1 MVETTQRG
9 CKLPGSNMA
18 VGYWGRDI
26 HAQVFADQQI
36 GKERALLQEQ
46 ILLGGFRTELWQ
58 GVKTGPECACY
69 NPINRMADKKCLAC
83 HGVGI
88 VPGYL
93 KFGYNT
99 LWMSASDADVTLTDL
114 RLTKNYQSSKLE
126 LVDGA
131 LTGVVESADK
141 PFSRTVFGAVWETSV
156 QYYLMESDYSSVAVE
171 YSLDSGGTWL
181 DLSNLPSETMLTGV
195 IRFRVTMSRTEVEA
209 RSPLFEMLR
218 ARYATIPLSNPDVND
233 VYRKGPWILIMR
245 EPPSTGYRK
254 QDYGDLPIEE
264 NLPLWTAGLG
274 MFDSS
279 ITMGST
285 DELIQGPEALVRLLD
300 GARAGNRYVATSW
313 QNSDPM
319 AYIIVSQTFKMRI
332 TDSVDPMSLVW

>member
-1 MVETTQRG
+1 MVETTERG

-26 HAQVFADQQI
+26 HAQVFADQQL

-46 ILLGGFRTELWQ
+46 VLLGGIRTELWQ
-58 GVKTGPECACY
+58 GVKTGPQCACW
-69 NPINRMADKKCLAC
+69 NPINNMADKKCLAC
-83 HGVGI
+83 HGVGT

-93 KFGYNT
+93 KFGYST
-99 LWMSASDADVTLTDL
+99 LWMSASDTDATLTSL

-131 LTGVVESADK
+131 LTGTVESADK
-141 PFSRTVFGAVWETSV
+141 PFSRTVFGSTWATSV
-156 QYYLMESDYSSVAVE
+156 QYYLMEADYSSVVVE
-171 YSLDSGGTWL
+171 YSLDSGTTWL
-181 DLSNLPSETMLTGV
+181 ALSNLLSETTLTGT
-195 IRFRVTMSRTEVEA
+195 IRFRATLSRTETAA

-218 ARYATIPLSNPDVND
+218 ARYATIPLSNPDMND

-254 QDYGDLPIEE
+254 QDYGDQPIEE
-264 NLPLWTAGLG
+264 GLTMWTGGLS

-279 ITMGST
+279 IATGST
-285 DELIQGPEALVRLLD
+285 EEMVKGPEALVQLLD
-300 GARAGNRYVATSW
+300 GARSGNRYIASAW

-319 AYIIVSQTFKMRI
+319 AYIITSQTFKVRI

>member
-1 MVETTQRG
+1 MVETSQRG
-9 CKLPGSNMA
+9 CKLPGSHMA

-26 HAQVFADQQI
+26 HAQVFAEQQM

-58 GVKTGPECACY
+58 GVKTGAQCLCY
-69 NPINRMADKKCLAC
+69 NTINRQADKKCFSC
-83 HGVGI
+83 HGVGLT
-88 VPGYL
+88 PGYL
-93 KFGYNT
+93 KFGYDT
-99 LWMSASDADVTLTDL
+99 LWLTGSDSDAVLTDL
-114 RLTKNYQSSKLE
+114 RPTRNYQSSKLE

-131 LTGVVESADK
+131 LVGTVESADK
-141 PFSRTVFGAVWETSV
+141 PFSRTVFGAAWETSV
-156 QYYLMESDYSSVAVE
+156 QYYLMEPAYSAALVE
-171 YSLDSGGTWL
+171 YSLDSGGSWKE
-181 DLSNLPSETMLTGV
+181 LSNLPAETAQAGSV
-195 IRFRVTMSRTEVEA
+195 RFRVTLSRTDANA
-209 RSPLFEMLR
+209 RSPLFEAIR
-218 ARYATIPLSNPDVND
+218 ARYATIPLSNLDVNN

-245 EPPSTGYRK
+245 EPPTTGHRK

-279 ITMGST
+279 IQIGSMA
-285 DELIQGPEALVRLLD
+285 ELIQGPEALVRLLD